1 MADPATS
8 SAVRINSQNRIV
20 PSLSKLCT
28 PAEELLLL
36 LEFYCHSAGVNR
48 EIV

>member
-36 LEFYCHSAGVNR
+36 EFYCHSAGLNR